1 MEQLVNVLKKQQ
13 QLLDQLLGLTKQEQ
27 EAIIARNTELLK
39 ISLKEKEQLT
49 AELQRLEKE
58 RCALTG
64 TQNCRSLAA
73 AAGEQAEL
81 LEALRQSLHNQLQE
95 LKHLTTTNN
104 LLLKTELACFQAVQE
119 ALGLQSTYTDKGT
132 LTKNAD
138 RLPLVSRQA

>member
-1 MEQLVNVLKKQQ
+1 
-13 QLLDQLLGLTKQEQ
+13 
-27 EAIIARNTELLK
+27 
-39 ISLKEKEQLT
+39 
-49 AELQRLEKE
+49 
-58 RCALTG
+58 
-64 TQNCRSLAA
+64 
-73 AAGEQAEL
+73 

-104 LLLKTELACFQAVQE
+104 LLLKTELACFLAVQE